1 MEQKT
6 DPSSEQVG
14 ILPAD
19 DFWACNAPL
28 TVPDSLAS
36 WPTVQIL
43 VLSASRNSWANPLHL
58 SIYTHSTCTVSQ
70 KWKWKLLSRVQL
82 FLQGIFPM
90 QGSNPGL
97 LHCRWILY
105 HLSHKGSSRIL
116 ERVAYPFSSGSSS
129 SRNQTR
135 VSCTSGRFFT
145 SWAIREALSQK
156 NHNTG
161 GIWAE
166 KGLKSG

>member
-6 DPSSEQVG
+6 DPSPEQEG

-28 TVPDSLAS
+28 TIPDFLAR
-36 WPTVQIL
+36 WPTRQIL
-43 VLSASRNSWANPLHL
+43 VLSASRNSWANPLHP
-58 SIYTHSTCTVSQ
+58 SMHTRSTCTFSQ
-70 KWKWKLLSRVQL
+70 KWKWKLLSRVWL
-82 FLQGIFPM
+82 FLQGIFPT

-105 HLSHKGSSRIL
+105 QLSHKGSSRIL
-116 ERVAYPFSSGSSS
+116 EWVAYRFSSGSSW

-135 VSCTSGRFFT
+135 VSCIASRFFT

-156 NHNTG
+156 NHNIG
-161 GIWAE
+161 G
-166 KGLKSG
+166 L